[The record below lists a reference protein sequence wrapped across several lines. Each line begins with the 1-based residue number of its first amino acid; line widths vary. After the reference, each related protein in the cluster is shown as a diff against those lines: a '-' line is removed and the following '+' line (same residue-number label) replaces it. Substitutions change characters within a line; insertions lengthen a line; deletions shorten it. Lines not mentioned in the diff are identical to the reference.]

1 MIGNLDGVGENH
13 ASKGGLGTWGA
24 LRSAD
29 NFLSRW
35 VDEEMNLGW
44 PNNQHIKQSMKVS
57 MKRYDGGTC
66 RIQVPGMPL

>member
-13 ASKGGLGTWGA
+13 ASKGGFGTWGA

-29 NFLSRW
+29 NVLSRW

-44 PNNQHIKQSMKVS
+44 PNNRHITQVS
-57 MKRYDGGTC
+57 
-66 RIQVPGMPL
+66 

>member
-13 ASKGGLGTWGA
+13 AWNSGLGTWGA

-29 NFLSRW
+29 NVLSRW

-44 PNNQHIKQSMKVS
+44 PNNRHMTQVS
-57 MKRYDGGTC
+57 
-66 RIQVPGMPL
+66 